1 MILTT
6 VIRRAYMKTKF
17 DYYRMFYETARFH
30 SFSTAAQH
38 LYISQ
43 SAISQ
48 CMHQLET
55 DLGVQ
60 LFIRSRQGVTLTHE
74 GKLLFKKVE
83 NAVISIEQGENQLDR
98 LRHLESG
105 EITIAAGDTITTHYL
120 LKYLEKYHSL
130 YPDVRIEMA
139 NSYSSQMLSLVKEGK
154 ADLAFVNM
162 PLQDEELVIEPCFE
176 INDIFVC
183 GPDFKTKDFYSWEEV
198 SDLPLILLEKNS
210 LSRHFVEKSFKER
223 NISLHPQIEVAVHD
237 LLIRFASIHLG
248 VSCVIEEFSKE
259 ELERGIIKKMN
270 LNPLIPKRSIG
281 CAYLKNA
288 PLSYAAKAFI
298 NLIK

>member
-1 MILTT
+1 
-6 VIRRAYMKTKF
+6 MKTKL

-48 CMHQLET
+48 CIHQLEKEL
-55 DLGVQ
+55 DVQ
-60 LFIRSRQGVTLTHE
+60 LFVRTRKGVSLTNE
-74 GKLLFKKVE
+74 GKLLFAKVE
-83 NAVISIEQGENQLDR
+83 SAINSIEQGEKQLER

-120 LKYLEKYHSL
+120 LKYLEEFHAL
-130 YPDVRIEMA
+130 YPDIRIEMA
-139 NSYSSQMLSLVKEGK
+139 NSYSSQMISLVKEGK
-154 ADLAFVNM
+154 ADLAFINM
-162 PLQDEELVIEPCFE
+162 PYDDDELIIEHCLD

-183 GPDFKTKDFYSWEEV
+183 GPDFENNSSYSWEEV
-198 SDLPLILLEKNS
+198 ADLPLILLEKNAS
-210 LSRHFVEKSFKER
+210 SRRFLEHHFNEKEIFLR
-223 NISLHPQIEVAVHD
+223 PQIEVAVHD

-248 VSCVIEEFSKE
+248 VSCVIEQFSQE
-259 ELERGIIKKMN
+259 EIEKGIIKK
-270 LNPLIPKRSIG
+270 LPLEPSLPKRSIG

-288 PLSYAAKAFI
+288 PLSYAAKAFLD
-298 NLIK
+298 LIKL

>member
-1 MILTT
+1 
-6 VIRRAYMKTKF
+6 MKTKL
-17 DYYRMFYETARFH
+17 DYYRIFYETARFS

-48 CMHQLET
+48 SIHQLESEL
-55 DLGVQ
+55 DVQ
-60 LFIRSRQGVTLTHE
+60 LFVRTRKGISLTKE
-74 GKLLFKKVE
+74 GKLLFQKVE
-83 NAVISIEQGENQLDR
+83 NAINSIEQGEKQLER

-105 EITIAAGDTITTHYL
+105 EITIAAGDTITTHFL
-120 LKYLEKYHSL
+120 LKYLEEFHAL
-130 YPDVRIEMA
+130 YPDIRIEMA
-139 NSYSSQMLSLVKEGK
+139 NSYSSQMLALVKEGK

-176 INDIFVC
+176 INDVFVC
-183 GPDFKTKDFYSWEEV
+183 GPDFETKSSYSWEEV

-210 LSRHFVEKSFKER
+210 SSRHFVEKSFNEK
-223 NISLHPQIEVAVHD
+223 NISLNPQIEVAVHD
-237 LLIRFASIHLG
+237 LLVRFASIHLG
-248 VSCVIEEFSKE
+248 VSCVIEEFAKE

-270 LNPLIPKRSIG
+270 VIPSIPKRSIG

>member
-1 MILTT
+1 MVLNT
-6 VIRRAYMKTKF
+6 VIRRTYMKTRF
-17 DYYRMFYETARFH
+17 DNYRMFYETARFR

-74 GKLLFKKVE
+74 GKLLFRKVE
-83 NAVISIEQGENQLDR
+83 NAVLSIEQGENQLDR

-105 EITIAAGDTITTHYL
+105 EITIAAGDTITTHFL

-130 YPDVRIEMA
+130 YPDIRIEMA

-162 PLQDEELVIEPCFE
+162 PLQDEELAFETCFE
-176 INDIFVC
+176 INDVFVC
-183 GPDFKTKDFYSWEEV
+183 GPDFEIKDSYSWEEV

-210 LSRHFVEKSFKER
+210 SSRHFVEKCFNER
-223 NISLHPQIEVAVHD
+223 NISLDPQIEVAVHD

-270 LNPLIPKRSIG
+270 LTPPIPKRSIG

-298 NLIK
+298 DLIK